1 MIYSVFFVLDYG
13 SSSIQTVKPGL
24 KTEETDN
31 EFKAFQNC
39 SKKIAGTM
47 KRGENHYLL
56 CVFGWVLCWVI
67 FL

>member
-31 EFKAFQNC
+31 ESF
-39 SKKIAGTM
+39 SKLQLK
-47 KRGENHYLL
+47 K
-56 CVFGWVLCWVI
+56 
-67 FL
+67 